1 MKQLVKETKDN
12 LIDSYLGKTVLIH
25 GAIYHYSGEVTAI
38 DEHFVKLENS
48 KLILNSD
55 VDKEGFEN
63 AKDFKKGKGV
73 ILVGREMI
81 EAIFEL

>member
-1 MKQLVKETKDN
+1 MKSIVRESNET

-38 DEHFVKLENS
+38 DDHFLKLENS
-48 KLILNSD
+48 KLVLNSD

-63 AKDFKKGKGV
+63 YKDFKKGEGV

-81 EAIFEL
+81 EAMFEL